1 MADHLRSAS
10 RTAHARTPGGALVH
24 QLHRLLAVRALPGHH
39 AGHLRRALV
48 SHLLPCPGASE
59 VGQLRA
65 NVSATPAHLDFPS
78 GTCTG
83 VGGWGGK
90 CGPLFRFCTRC
101 VTGGWLFLKYLL
113 S

>member
-10 RTAHARTPGGALVH
+10 RTAHTRTPGGALVH

-48 SHLLPCPGASE
+48 SHLLFSSRGQE

-78 GTCTG
+78 GACTG
-83 VGGWGGK
+83 LGVGMGRQM
-90 CGPLFRFCTRC
+90 LAS
-101 VTGGWLFLKYLL
+101 V
-113 S
+113 

>member
-48 SHLLPCPGASE
+48 SHLLPSAGAQE
-59 VGQLRA
+59 VEQLRA

-78 GTCTG
+78 GTVLGLGAGAANAGLCLDSAHG
-83 VGGWGGK
+83 V
-90 CGPLFRFCTRC
+90 
-101 VTGGWLFLKYLL
+101 
-113 S
+113 

>member
-10 RTAHARTPGGALVH
+10 RTAHTRTPGGALVH
-24 QLHRLLAVRALPGHH
+24 QLHRLLTVRALPGSH

-48 SHLLPCPGASE
+48 SHLLLSPGAQE

-83 VGGWGGK
+83 LGVGVGQQM
-90 CGPLFRFCTRC
+90 LAS
-101 VTGGWLFLKYLL
+101 L
-113 S
+113 